1 MSEPVLSV
9 SGLEAGYGGG
19 RLIVD
24 GIDLAVAAGEVVTM
38 IGQNGAGKSTA
49 LKGIYNMTRDRRGD
63 VRLRGTSV
71 FRLPSHE
78 LLRHGLAYIPQ
89 QHTIFPK
96 LTIAEN
102 LTMGGYLIADTRLL
116 AERIAG
122 VEAMFPVLAERRA
135 QYAASL
141 SGGEQRMLEIART
154 LVMDPQA
161 IMLDE
166 PSIGLAPRIVDQV
179 FAVVR
184 RLAEAGKAILM
195 VEQNVRKALDVSD
208 RACVLEL
215 GRIRLQDRAQAL
227 LGDARVARLYM
238 GMGGAA

>member
-1 MSEPVLSV
+1 MSAAILTVR
-9 SGLEAGYGGG
+9 GLKAGYGGG

-24 GIDLAVAAGEVVTM
+24 GIDLAVAAGEVLTM

-49 LKGIYNMTRDRRGD
+49 LKGIYNMTRDRQGD
-63 VRLRGTSV
+63 VLLRGNSV
-71 FRLPSHE
+71 FRLPPHE
-78 LLRHGLAYIPQ
+78 LLRQGLAYIPP

-102 LTMGGYLIADTRLL
+102 LTMGGYLIADKALL
-116 AERIAG
+116 AERIAA
-122 VEAMFPVLAERRA
+122 VEVMFPVLAERRA

-166 PSIGLAPRIVDQV
+166 PSNGLAPRIVDQV

-238 GMGGAA
+238 GMGGAG

>member
-1 MSEPVLSV
+1 MSEPILSIR
-9 SGLEAGYGGG
+9 GLTAGYGGG

-24 GIDLAVAAGEVVTM
+24 GVDLAVAAGEVVTM
-38 IGQNGAGKSTA
+38 IGQNGAGKSTV
-49 LKGIYNMTRDRRGD
+49 LRGIYNMTRERRGD
-63 VRLRGTSV
+63 VLLRGTSV
-71 FRLPSHE
+71 FRQPSHA
-78 LLRHGLAYIPQ
+78 LLRAGLAYIPQ
-89 QHTIFPK
+89 QHTVFPK

-102 LTMGGYLIADTRLL
+102 LTMGGWLLADTRLL
-116 AERIAG
+116 AERIAA
-122 VEAMFPVLAERRA
+122 VEAMFPVLAERRTH
-135 QYAASL
+135 YAAGL

-154 LVMDPQA
+154 LVMDPIA

-184 RLAEAGKAILM
+184 RLADAGKAILM
-195 VEQNVRKALDVSD
+195 VEQNVRKALQASD

-215 GRIRLQDRAQAL
+215 GRIRLQDRARAL

-238 GMGGAA
+238 GMGGAS

>member
-1 MSEPVLSV
+1 MSDTVLTV
-9 SGLEAGYGGG
+9 RGLKAGYGGG

-49 LKGIYNMTRDRRGD
+49 LKAVYNMTRDRQGD
-63 VRLRGTSV
+63 VLLRGNSV
-71 FRLPSHE
+71 FRLPPHE
-78 LLRHGLAYIPQ
+78 LLRQGLAYIPQ

-102 LTMGGYLIADTRLL
+102 LTMGGYLIADKKLL
-116 AERIAG
+116 AGRIAA

-195 VEQNVRKALDVSD
+195 VEQNVRKALAVSD

-227 LGDARVARLYM
+227 IGDARVARLYM
-238 GMGGAA
+238 GMSGGA

>member
-1 MSEPVLSV
+1 M
-9 SGLEAGYGGG
+9 
-19 RLIVD
+19 
-24 GIDLAVAAGEVVTM
+24 
-38 IGQNGAGKSTA
+38 
-49 LKGIYNMTRDRRGD
+49 
-63 VRLRGTSV
+63 
-71 FRLPSHE
+71 
-78 LLRHGLAYIPQ
+78 
-89 QHTIFPK
+89 
-96 LTIAEN
+96 
-102 LTMGGYLIADTRLL
+102 L

-154 LVMDPQA
+154 LVMDPKI

-195 VEQNVRKALDVSD
+195 VEQNVKKALAASD

-215 GRIRLQDRAQAL
+215 GRIRLQDRAAAL
-227 LGDARVARLYM
+227 IGDERVARLYM
-238 GMGGAA
+238 GIERHELSRSILRDRAAAGPSSRVRPATDRPRRCARPAA

>member
-1 MSEPVLSV
+1 MSEPVLGI
-9 SGLEAGYGGG
+9 SGLRAGYGGG

-24 GIDLAVAAGEVVTM
+24 GVDLAVAAGEVVTM
-38 IGQNGAGKSTA
+38 IGQNGAGKSTV
-49 LKGIYNMTRDRRGD
+49 LKGIYNMTRERQGD
-63 VRLRGTSV
+63 VLLRGKSV
-71 FRLPSHE
+71 FRQPPHA
-78 LLRHGLAYIPQ
+78 LLREGLAYIPQ
-89 QHTIFPK
+89 QHTVFPK
-96 LTIAEN
+96 LTVAEN
-102 LTMGGYLIADTRLL
+102 LTMGGYLLADSRLL
-116 AERIAG
+116 AERIAA

-135 QYAASL
+135 HYAASL

-154 LVMDPQA
+154 LVMDPIA

-184 RLAEAGKAILM
+184 RLADAGKAILM
-195 VEQNVRKALDVSD
+195 VEQNVRKALQASD

-215 GRIRLQDRAQAL
+215 GRIRLQDRAEAL
-227 LGDARVARLYM
+227 LGDARVVRLYM

>member
-1 MSEPVLSV
+1 M
-9 SGLEAGYGGG
+9 
-19 RLIVD
+19 
-24 GIDLAVAAGEVVTM
+24 
-38 IGQNGAGKSTA
+38 
-49 LKGIYNMTRDRRGD
+49 LKGIYNMTPERAGD
-63 VRLRGTSV
+63 VRLQGAPV

-78 LLRHGLAYIPQ
+78 LLRQGLAYIPQ
-89 QHTIFPK
+89 QHTVFPK

-102 LTMGGYLIADTRLL
+102 LTMGGYLIDDNGLL
-116 AERIAG
+116 AERIAA

-154 LVMDPQA
+154 LVMDPKV

-184 RLAEAGKAILM
+184 RLAESGKAILM
-195 VEQNVRKALDVSD
+195 VEQNVKKALNASD

-215 GRIRLQDRAQAL
+215 GRIRLQDRAQVL
-227 LGDARVARLYM
+227 IGDERVARLYM
-238 GMGGAA
+238 GMSGAA

>member
-1 MSEPVLSV
+1 MSEPFLRVRNLK
-9 SGLEAGYGGG
+9 AGYGGG

-24 GIDLAVAAGEVVTM
+24 GIDIDVAAGEVVTM

-49 LKGIYNMTRDRRGD
+49 LKGIYHMAPERHGE
-63 VRLRGTSV
+63 VRLAGEPV
-71 FRLPSHE
+71 FAFAPHE
-78 LLRHGLAYIPQ
+78 LLRRGLAYIPQ

-96 LTIAEN
+96 LTVAEN
-102 LTMGGYLIADTRLL
+102 IAMGGYLIDDRALL
-116 AERIAG
+116 AERVAA
-122 VEAMFPVLAERRA
+122 VEAMFPVLAERRS

-154 LVMDPQA
+154 LVMDPKV

-184 RLAEAGKAILM
+184 RLAETGKAILM
-195 VEQNVRKALDVSD
+195 VEQNVKKGLAASD

-215 GRIRLQDRAQAL
+215 GRIRLQDRAAAL
-227 LGDARVARLYM
+227 LGDERVARLYM
-238 GMGGAA
+238 GMSGAA

>member
-1 MSEPVLSV
+1 MSAPILRI
-9 SGLEAGYGGG
+9 SGLRAGYGGG

-24 GIDLAVAAGEVVTM
+24 GIDLDVAAGEVVTM

-49 LKGIYNMTRDRRGD
+49 LKGIYNMTRERQGD
-63 VRLRGTSV
+63 VLLRGNSV
-71 FRLPSHE
+71 FRQPPHE

-96 LTIAEN
+96 LSIAEN
-102 LTMGGYLIADTRLL
+102 LTMGGWLIADRRLL
-116 AERIAG
+116 AERIAA
-122 VEAMFPVLAERRA
+122 VAAMFPVLAERRD

-154 LVMDPQA
+154 LVMDPDA

-184 RLAEAGKAILM
+184 RLADTGKAILM

-215 GRIRLQDRAQAL
+215 GRIRLHDRAQAL
-227 LGDARVARLYM
+227 IGDARVARLYM
-238 GMGGAA
+238 GMGGGA

>member
-1 MSEPVLSV
+1 MSAPVLSI
-9 SGLEAGYGGG
+9 SGLAAGYGGG
-19 RLIVD
+19 RRIVD
-24 GIDLAVAAGEVVTM
+24 GIDIEVAAGEVVTM

-49 LKGIYNMTRDRRGD
+49 LKGIYNMTPERQGD
-63 VRLRGTSV
+63 VLLRGNSV
-71 FRLPSHE
+71 FRQPSHE
-78 LLRHGLAYIPQ
+78 LLRRGLAYIPQ

-116 AERIAG
+116 AERIAA

-154 LVMDPQA
+154 LVTDPDA

-238 GMGGAA
+238 GVSGAA

>member
-1 MSEPVLSV
+1 MSAAILTV
-9 SGLEAGYGGG
+9 SGLQAGYGGG

-24 GIDLAVAAGEVVTM
+24 GVDLQVAAGEVVTM
-38 IGQNGAGKSTA
+38 IGQNGAGKSTV
-49 LKGIYNMTRDRRGD
+49 LKGIYNMTPERHGD
-63 VRLRGTSV
+63 VRIAGIPV
-71 FRLPSHE
+71 FGMAPHA
-78 LLRHGLAYIPQ
+78 LLRRGLAYIPQ

-102 LTMGGYLIADTRLL
+102 LTMGGYLIEDRKLL

-154 LVMDPQA
+154 LVMDPTV

-195 VEQNVRKALDVSD
+195 VEQNVRKALAASD

-215 GRIRLQDRAQAL
+215 GRIRLQDRAAVL
-227 LGDARVARLYM
+227 IGDERVARLYM
-238 GMGGAA
+238 GLGGT

>member
-1 MSEPVLSV
+1 MSDAVLRIR
-9 SGLEAGYGGG
+9 GLKAGYGGG

-24 GIDLAVAAGEVVTM
+24 GIDLEVAAGEVVTM

-49 LKGIYNMTRDRRGD
+49 LKGIYNMTRERQGD
-63 VRLRGTSV
+63 VLLRGTSV

-78 LLRHGLAYIPQ
+78 LLRQGLAYIPQ

-154 LVMDPQA
+154 LVTDPQA

-227 LGDARVARLYM
+227 IGDARVARLYM
-238 GMGGAA
+238 GMSGSA

>member
-1 MSEPVLSV
+1 MSDAILTIS
-9 SGLEAGYGGG
+9 SLKAGYGGD

-24 GIDLAVAAGEVVTM
+24 GVDLEVAAGEVVTM
-38 IGQNGAGKSTA
+38 IGQNGAGKSTV
-49 LKGIYNMTRDRRGD
+49 LKGIYNMTRERQGD
-63 VRLRGTSV
+63 VRLQGTSV
-71 FRLPSHE
+71 FCLPSHE
-78 LLRHGLAYIPQ
+78 LLRQGLAYIPQ
-89 QHTIFPK
+89 QHTVFPK

-102 LTMGGYLIADTRLL
+102 LTMGGYLIADTKLL

-122 VEAMFPVLAERRA
+122 VEAMFPVLAARRA
-135 QYAASL
+135 HYAASL

-154 LVMDPQA
+154 LVMDPRV

-179 FAVVR
+179 FAIVR

-195 VEQNVRKALDVSD
+195 VEQNVRKALHASD

-215 GRIRLQDRAQAL
+215 GRIRLLDRAQAL
-227 LGDARVARLYM
+227 IGDERVARLYM
-238 GMGGAA
+238 GMGSA

>member
-1 MSEPVLSV
+1 MSAPILSI
-9 SGLEAGYGGG
+9 SGLKAGYGG
-19 RLIVD
+19 RLVVD
-24 GIDLAVAAGEVVTM
+24 GIDLEVAAGEVVTM

-49 LKGIYNMTRDRRGD
+49 LKGIYNMTRERKGD
-63 VRLRGTSV
+63 VLLRGNSV
-71 FRLPSHE
+71 FRQPPHE
-78 LLRHGLAYIPQ
+78 LLRRGLAYIPQ

-102 LTMGGYLIADTRLL
+102 LTMGGWLIADKTLL
-116 AERIAG
+116 SARVAA
-122 VEAMFPVLAERRA
+122 VAAMFPVLVERRD

-154 LVMDPQA
+154 LVMDPDA

-184 RLAEAGKAILM
+184 RLADTGKAILM

-215 GRIRLQDRAQAL
+215 GRIRLHDRAQAL
-227 LGDARVARLYM
+227 IGDARVARLYM
-238 GMGGAA
+238 GMGGGA